1 MLARTAQLLRPAASR
16 CWRRP
21 VPAVT
26 TSVRNFA
33 KKKKKSKGNKGADEK
48 KSKGGNKETA
58 AAPDATEQVDIFADA
73 FDAPLAAGL
82 DKAVGGLAATLGR
95 MRGNAPSAELF
106 EGCSVDARAAARRRF
121 FSPRRRLRRVGART
135 SRRPA
140 FRDRPPCFHATAA
153 RYGAA
158 APLAT
163 VAHVAIR
170 SPTLVEAPFRAGRE
184 RRRHDFN
191 ARACSR
197 S

>member
-1 MLARTAQLLRPAASR
+1 MLLARTARLLQRSTRTAACLQR
-16 CWRRP
+16 LQRRP
-21 VPAVT
+21 PVVT
-26 TSVRNFA
+26 TVQRSFA
-33 KKKKKSKGNKGADEK
+33 KKKKKSKGKQPAE
-48 KSKGGNKETA
+48 A
-58 AAPDATEQVDIFADA
+58 ASTTEDDAVDIFADA

-121 FSPRRRLRRVGART
+121 FSPIRRLRRVGART

-140 FRDRPPCFHATAA
+140 FRGLPPCFHATAA

-170 SPTLVEAPFRAGRE
+170 SPTLVEAP
-184 RRRHDFN
+184 RRV
-191 ARACSR
+191 
-197 S
+197 

>member
-1 MLARTAQLLRPAASR
+1 MLLAAASR
-16 CWRRP
+16 AARAARP
-21 VPAVT
+21 ASLAAT
-26 TSVRNFA
+26 RGLA
-33 KKKKKSKGNKGADEK
+33 KKNKG
-48 KSKGGNKETA
+48 GGRKARKA
-58 AAPDATEQVDIFADA
+58 AAEAPASDADAGAVDIFADA

-121 FSPRRRLRRVGART
+121 FAPRRRLRRVGART

-140 FRDRPPCFHATAA
+140 FRGRPPCFHATAA

-170 SPTLVEAPFRAGRE
+170 SPTLVEAPRRAVRE

-191 ARACSR
+191 VRVCSR